1 MANRLRR
8 AGTFLCGVEAVSAH
22 EHGSLLPDLF
32 LKENGNMSTSASY
45 GLVELEKE
53 KGFGG
58 VGETVDRSIP
68 QVDMSDFFSRKAE
81 ITEDL

>member
-1 MANRLRR
+1 
-8 AGTFLCGVEAVSAH
+8 
-22 EHGSLLPDLF
+22 
-32 LKENGNMSTSASY
+32 MSTSASY

-68 QVDMSDFFSRKAE
+68 QIDMSDFFSRKAE
-81 ITEDL
+81 ITEEGWKLSVPMSTGHCSRTSFSRRTEI